1 MDESGAL
8 LLDRSWR
15 HFEPLLG
22 LMRDGHLLID
32 PGVSYRGTH
41 ATLRLHPSARPFPL
55 PRASRLRH
63 GCAQL
68 SAGVLAEAH
77 FFGIWEAIDLLEA
90 KAKEEALQENE
101 NPPLRRKELV
111 WAAQC
116 LPDSLFRARRTY

>member
-1 MDESGAL
+1 
-8 LLDRSWR
+8 
-15 HFEPLLG
+15 
-22 LMRDGHLLID
+22 
-32 PGVSYRGTH
+32 
-41 ATLRLHPSARPFPL
+41 
-55 PRASRLRH
+55 
-63 GCAQL
+63 L